1 MSSIFET
8 LGILTPCLLQ
18 PKRIIQ
24 QLQKQNIDRDEP
36 IPNSLLKQ
44 WEFWK
49 EDMQIIFDIDIPR
62 WFGFEKQLDDR
73 IELNIF
79 CDTCSEAYGTVA
91 YANCFSEC
99 SKKHFYS
106 FLLSKSRLAP
116 IKEKSLT
123 ITRLELQAAVLAI
136 RLKNTDSKQLDFP
149 IDETRLWSDSQIVLR
164 YIANKNTQFPVFI
177 MDRLNEIRLH
187 STPEQWHY
195 APDSLNPAD
204 YAHVLSR
211 LAS

>member
-1 MSSIFET
+1 M
-8 LGILTPCLLQ
+8 
-18 PKRIIQ
+18 
-24 QLQKQNIDRDEP
+24 QKQNIDRDEP

-79 CDTCSEAYGTVA
+79 CDTSSEAYGTVA
-91 YANCFSEC
+91 YVNCFSEC

-123 ITRLELQAAVLAI
+123 ITHLELQTAVLAI
-136 RLKNTDSKQLDFP
+136 RLKNTNSKQLDFP
-149 IDETRLWSDSQIVLR
+149 IDETRLWSDFQIVLK
-164 YIANKNTQFPVFI
+164 YIANKNTRFPVFT
-177 MDRLNEIRLH
+177 MNRLNEIRLH

-195 APDSLNPAD
+195 TPNSLNPAD
-204 YAHVLSR
+204 FANVLSR